1 MKQNNVSCC
10 RIFLVLILFLLPAP
24 GRGAE
29 LGFLSFAAPEMAG
42 FDLAFKQYIASYKV
56 FVEKEKGLAAL
67 DRALIAWEQ
76 LVAQA
81 RKRGADKRV
90 LGRMEVVRG
99 MLVQARGLARQD
111 RCEEARELSIPIRSE
126 LFELHHQLDMLSA
139 EDYMIY
145 MHNGV
150 FHRAEPLIAQK
161 RYAELEMLVPR
172 IKATLAR
179 FASPPATVG
188 DVAEYNRRYQALA
201 AAVQDYVETIGRA
214 NAYVDPEYGGQ
225 MLHMELEKAHTR
237 AHKKFGAVYLSFPEG
252 MVWPK
257 KR

>member
-1 MKQNNVSCC
+1 MKHLYVALTCAV
-10 RIFLVLILFLLPAP
+10 LVLAVLLPGQ
-24 GRGAE
+24 GRGAD
-29 LGFLSFAAPEMAG
+29 LSFLSFADPEMTG
-42 FDLAFKQYIASYKV
+42 FNLPFKQYIASFKV

-67 DRALIAWEQ
+67 DRALTAWEK
-76 LVAQA
+76 LYAHA
-81 RKRGADKRV
+81 RKQGADSRV

-99 MLVQARGLARQD
+99 ILVQARGLARQD

-126 LFELHHQLDMLSA
+126 LFELHRQLDMLSA

-150 FHRAEPLIAQK
+150 FHRAEPLIARK

-179 FASPPATVG
+179 FATPPATVG
-188 DVAEYNRRYQALA
+188 DSAEYNRRYQALTK
-201 AAVQDYVETIGRA
+201 AVRDYIESISRA
-214 NAYVDPEYGGQ
+214 HSYVDPEYGGQ

-237 AHKKFGAVYLSFPEG
+237 AHKKFGAVYLSFPRG
-252 MVWPK
+252 MIWPK
-257 KR
+257 KK

>member
-1 MKQNNVSCC
+1 MKHLYVALTCAV
-10 RIFLVLILFLLPAP
+10 LVLAVLLPGQ
-24 GRGAE
+24 GRGAD
-29 LGFLSFAAPEMAG
+29 LGFLSFADPEMTG
-42 FDLAFKQYIASYKV
+42 FNLPFKQYIASFKV

-67 DRALIAWEQ
+67 DRALTAWDK
-76 LVAQA
+76 LYAHA
-81 RKRGADKRV
+81 RKQDADSRV

-99 MLVQARGLARQD
+99 ILVQARGLARQD

-126 LFELHHQLDMLSA
+126 LFELHRQLDMLSA

-161 RYAELEMLVPR
+161 RYAELEMLVPK

-201 AAVQDYVETIGRA
+201 KAVQNYIETIGRA
-214 NAYVDPEYGGQ
+214 HSYVDPEYGGQ

-237 AHKKFGAVYLSFPEG
+237 AHKKFGAVYLSFPMG
-252 MVWPK
+252 MIWPK
-257 KR
+257 KK

>member
-1 MKQNNVSCC
+1 MKRVYVALTCAV
-10 RIFLVLILFLLPAP
+10 FVLAVLLPGQ
-24 GRGAE
+24 GRGAD
-29 LGFLSFAAPEMAG
+29 LAFLSFAESEMTG
-42 FDLAFKQYIASYKV
+42 FNLSFKQYIASFKV

-67 DRALIAWEQ
+67 DRALPAWEK
-76 LVAQA
+76 LYAQA
-81 RKRGADKRV
+81 RKQGADSRI

-99 MLVQARGLARQD
+99 MLIQARGLARQD

-126 LFELHHQLDMLSA
+126 LFELHRELDLLTA

-150 FHRAEPLIAQK
+150 FHRAEPLIAQQ

-179 FASPPATVG
+179 FATPPATVS
-188 DVAEYNRRYQALA
+188 DPADYNRRYQALSK
-201 AAVQDYVETIGRA
+201 AVQDYIESIGRA
-214 NAYVDPEYGGQ
+214 NSYVDPEYGGP
-225 MLHMELEKAHTR
+225 MLHMELEKAHIR
-237 AHKKFGAVYLSFPEG
+237 AHKKFGAVYLSFPRG

-257 KR
+257 KK